1 MLAFDT
7 STPCARVAVLSPEGD
22 RLAAAEK
29 VAARHS
35 SNLLSLCDEVMRAT
49 GVTVSD
55 LAAIACGAGPGS
67 FTGLRVGLAVAKGL
81 ALADRIPLVLVSSLD
96 ALASDLAEVFS
107 WEPSKGSQTL
117 RPPTSTPTPLASP
130 FGDFGT
136 CTFPTTPARYAR
148 ALAFGLAR
156 WCAAG
161 EGAREARG
169 AGRVGCPSRRAGGLP
184 TRLVE
189 GLVLPC
195 IDAGKGQVYGR
206 LYRVADE
213 APTPIGT
220 DELALPPEELCRL
233 VQAQAAGAAV
243 VAGGN
248 GVDRY
253 LEIFRAQLGAEAVR
267 FQVAGP
273 SALAVG
279 RLALARLA
287 RGEHDDLESSV
298 PRYGR
303 PPDITKPKPAPTT
316 STR

>member
-7 STPCARVAVLSPEGD
+7 STACARVALLSPEGD
-22 RLAAAEK
+22 CLAAAEK

-35 SNLLSLCDEVMRAT
+35 SNLLRLCDQVLRAT
-49 GVTVSD
+49 GVTVSE
-55 LAAIACGAGPGS
+55 LAALTCGAGPGS

-96 ALASDLAEVFS
+96 ALAADLA
-107 WEPSKGSQTL
+107 
-117 RPPTSTPTPLASP
+117 
-130 FGDFGT
+130 
-136 CTFPTTPARYAR
+136 
-148 ALAFGLAR
+148 GL
-156 WCAAG
+156 
-161 EGAREARG
+161 
-169 AGRVGCPSRRAGGLP
+169 GG
-184 TRLVE
+184 E

-206 LYRVADE
+206 LYRVAGE
-213 APTPIGT
+213 TPAPIGT
-220 DELALPPEELCRL
+220 DELALLPDELCRL
-233 VQAQAAGAAV
+233 VQTQAAGAAV

-253 LEIFRAQLGAEAVR
+253 PEVFRTQLGAEAVR
-267 FQVAGP
+267 VQVAGP

-287 RGEHDDLESSV
+287 RGEHDDLETSV

-303 PPDITKPKPAPTT
+303 LPDITKPKGVF
-316 STR
+316 

>member
-1 MLAFDT
+1 MRPVLAFDT
-7 STPCARVAVLSPEGD
+7 STPCARVAALSPTGD
-22 RLAAAEK
+22 CLAMAEK

-35 SNLLSLCDEVMRAT
+35 SNLLRLCDEVLRAT
-49 GVTVSD
+49 GVTVAN

-96 ALASDLAEVFS
+96 ALAADLA
-107 WEPSKGSQTL
+107 G
-117 RPPTSTPTPLASP
+117 
-130 FGDFGT
+130 FG
-136 CTFPTTPARYAR
+136 
-148 ALAFGLAR
+148 
-156 WCAAG
+156 G
-161 EGAREARG
+161 E
-169 AGRVGCPSRRAGGLP
+169 S
-184 TRLVE
+184 
-189 GLVLPC
+189 LVLPC

-206 LYRVADE
+206 LYRVAGQ
-213 APTPIGT
+213 APAPIST
-220 DELALPPEELCRL
+220 DEIALRPDDVCRA
-233 VQAQAAGAAV
+233 VQEQAAGAAV

-253 LEIFRAQLGAEAVR
+253 QDVFRAQLGAQAVR

-287 RGEHDDLESSV
+287 RGEHDDLETSV

-303 PPDITKPKPAPTT
+303 PPDITKPKAAPRT
-316 STR
+316 SAR

>member
-7 STPCARVAVLSPEGD
+7 STPCARVALISPKGNC
-22 RLAAAEK
+22 LAMAEK
-29 VAARHS
+29 VAVRHS
-35 SNLLSLCDEVMRAT
+35 SNLLRLCDEVLRAT
-49 GVTVSD
+49 GVTVAD
-55 LAAIACGAGPGS
+55 LSALACGAGPGS

-96 ALASDLAEVFS
+96 ALAADLAEVFS

-117 RPPTSTPTPLASP
+117 P
-130 FGDFGT
+130 
-136 CTFPTTPARYAR
+136 
-148 ALAFGLAR
+148 R

-161 EGAREARG
+161 E
-169 AGRVGCPSRRAGGLP
+169 AGGLP

-206 LYRVADE
+206 LYRVAGE
-213 APTPIGT
+213 APTPIGS
-220 DELALPPEELCRL
+220 DELALPPEQLCRL
-233 VQAQAAGAAV
+233 VQTQAPGAAI

-253 LEIFRAQLGAEAVR
+253 LEVFRAQLGVEAVR
-267 FQVAGP
+267 VQVAGP
-273 SALAVG
+273 SALSVG

-287 RGEHDDLESSV
+287 RGEHDDLETSV

-303 PPDITKPKPAPTT
+303 PPDITKPKAVF
-316 STR
+316 

>member
-1 MLAFDT
+1 MRAMLAFDT
-7 STPCARVAVLSPEGD
+7 STPCARVAVLSPAGD

-35 SNLLSLCDEVMRAT
+35 SNLLRLCDEVLRAT
-49 GVTVSD
+49 GTAVKD

-96 ALASDLAEVFS
+96 ALAVDL
-107 WEPSKGSQTL
+107 T
-117 RPPTSTPTPLASP
+117 
-130 FGDFGT
+130 GT
-136 CTFPTTPARYAR
+136 N
-148 ALAFGLAR
+148 G
-156 WCAAG
+156 
-161 EGAREARG
+161 
-169 AGRVGCPSRRAGGLP
+169 
-184 TRLVE
+184 E

-206 LYRVADE
+206 LYRADGGTP
-213 APTPIGT
+213 APVGT
-220 DELALPPEELCRL
+220 DDLVLLPEDLCRL
-233 VQAQAAGAAV
+233 VQEQAAGAAV
-243 VAGGN
+243 AAGGN

-253 LEIFRAQLGAEAVR
+253 QEVFRAQLGAEAVR

-287 RGEHDDLESSV
+287 RGEHDDLETSV

-303 PPDITKPKPAPTT
+303 PPDITKPKSAP
-316 STR
+316 

>member
-1 MLAFDT
+1 MPLILAFDT

-22 RLAAAEK
+22 GRATAEK

-35 SNLLSLCDEVMRAT
+35 SNLLRLCDEVLRAT
-49 GVTVSD
+49 GVAVSD

-96 ALASDLAEVFS
+96 ALAADLAS
-107 WEPSKGSQTL
+107 L
-117 RPPTSTPTPLASP
+117 
-130 FGDFGT
+130 
-136 CTFPTTPARYAR
+136 
-148 ALAFGLAR
+148 
-156 WCAAG
+156 G
-161 EGAREARG
+161 EA
-169 AGRVGCPSRRAGGLP
+169 
-184 TRLVE
+184 

-206 LYRVADE
+206 LYRVAGG
-213 APTPIGT
+213 ATVPIST
-220 DELALPPEELCRL
+220 DDFALSPEDLCRL

-243 VAGGN
+243 LTGGN
-248 GVDRY
+248 GADRY
-253 LEIFRAQLGAEAVR
+253 LEVFRALLGPEAVR
-267 FQVAGP
+267 AQIAGP

-287 RGEHDDLESSV
+287 RGEHDDLETSV

-303 PPDITKPKPAPTT
+303 PPDITKPKSAA
-316 STR
+316 

>member
-1 MLAFDT
+1 MRPMLAFDT

-22 RLAAAEK
+22 CLAAAEK

-35 SNLLSLCDEVMRAT
+35 SNLLRLCDEVFRAT
-49 GVTVSD
+49 GATVKD

-81 ALADRIPLVLVSSLD
+81 ALADRIPFVLVSSLD
-96 ALASDLAEVFS
+96 ALAVDL
-107 WEPSKGSQTL
+107 T
-117 RPPTSTPTPLASP
+117 
-130 FGDFGT
+130 GT
-136 CTFPTTPARYAR
+136 ND
-148 ALAFGLAR
+148 
-156 WCAAG
+156 
-161 EGAREARG
+161 
-169 AGRVGCPSRRAGGLP
+169 
-184 TRLVE
+184 E

-206 LYRVADE
+206 LYRA
-213 APTPIGT
+213 AGGTSAPIGS
-220 DELALPPEELCRL
+220 DELALLPEDLCRL
-233 VQAQAAGAAV
+233 VREQAAGAAL

-253 LEIFRAQLGAEAVR
+253 QEVFRAQLGVEAVR

-287 RGEHDDLESSV
+287 RGEHDNLETSV

-303 PPDITKPKPAPTT
+303 PPDITKPKAAP
-316 STR
+316 

>member
-1 MLAFDT
+1 MPLILAFDT
-7 STPCARVAVLSPEGD
+7 STPCARVAVLSHEGD
-22 RLAAAEK
+22 GRATAEK

-35 SNLLSLCDEVMRAT
+35 SNLLRLCDEVLRAT

-96 ALASDLAEVFS
+96 ALAADLAS
-107 WEPSKGSQTL
+107 L
-117 RPPTSTPTPLASP
+117 
-130 FGDFGT
+130 
-136 CTFPTTPARYAR
+136 
-148 ALAFGLAR
+148 
-156 WCAAG
+156 G
-161 EGAREARG
+161 EA
-169 AGRVGCPSRRAGGLP
+169 
-184 TRLVE
+184 

-206 LYRVADE
+206 LYRATGE
-213 APTPIGT
+213 APTPIST
-220 DELALPPEELCRL
+220 DEIALLPEELCRL

-248 GVDRY
+248 GADRY
-253 LEIFRAQLGAEAVR
+253 LDVFRALLGPEAVR
-267 FQVAGP
+267 AQIAGP

-287 RGEHDDLESSV
+287 RGEHDDLETSV

-303 PPDITKPKPAPTT
+303 PPDITKPKSAP
-316 STR
+316 

>member
-7 STPCARVAVLSPEGD
+7 SPPCARVAMLSPEGD
-22 RLAAAEK
+22 CLATAEK

-35 SNLLSLCDEVMRAT
+35 SNLLRLCDEVLRAT

-55 LAAIACGAGPGS
+55 LAALACGAGPGS

-96 ALASDLAEVFS
+96 ALAVDLAEVFS

-117 RPPTSTPTPLASP
+117 RPPTSSPTPLAS
-130 FGDFGT
+130 
-136 CTFPTTPARYAR
+136 
-148 ALAFGLAR
+148 LGLAR
-156 WCAAG
+156 WCATG
-161 EGAREARG
+161 DEGAREARG
-169 AGRVGCPSRRAGGLP
+169 VGRVAGRPEAPAGGAGGLP
-184 TRLVE
+184 TLLVE
-189 GLVLPC
+189 SLVLPC

-206 LYRVADE
+206 LYRIAGE
-213 APTPIGT
+213 TPVSIGT
-220 DELALPPEELCRL
+220 DEFARLPEELCRL
-233 VQAQAAGAAV
+233 AQTQAAGAAF

-267 FQVAGP
+267 VQVTGP

-287 RGEHDDLESSV
+287 RGEQDDLQSCV

-303 PPDITKPKPAPTT
+303 LPDITKPKPVP
-316 STR
+316 

>member
-1 MLAFDT
+1 MRAMLAFDT
-7 STPCARVAVLSPEGD
+7 STPCARVAVLSPAGD

-35 SNLLSLCDEVMRAT
+35 SNLLRLCDEVLRAT
-49 GVTVSD
+49 GTAVKD

-96 ALASDLAEVFS
+96 ALAVDL
-107 WEPSKGSQTL
+107 T
-117 RPPTSTPTPLASP
+117 
-130 FGDFGT
+130 GT
-136 CTFPTTPARYAR
+136 N
-148 ALAFGLAR
+148 G
-156 WCAAG
+156 
-161 EGAREARG
+161 
-169 AGRVGCPSRRAGGLP
+169 
-184 TRLVE
+184 E

-206 LYRVADE
+206 LYRAGGGTP
-213 APTPIGT
+213 APIGT
-220 DELALPPEELCRL
+220 DDLVLLPEDLCRL
-233 VQAQAAGAAV
+233 VQEQAAGAAV
-243 VAGGN
+243 AAGGN

-253 LEIFRAQLGAEAVR
+253 QEVFRAQLGAEAVR

-287 RGEHDDLESSV
+287 RGEHDDLETSV

-303 PPDITKPKPAPTT
+303 PPDITKPKSAP
-316 STR
+316 

>member
-7 STPCARVAVLSPEGD
+7 STPCARVAVLSPAGD

-35 SNLLSLCDEVMRAT
+35 SNLLRLCDEVLRAT
-49 GVTVSD
+49 GTAVKD

-96 ALASDLAEVFS
+96 ALAVDL
-107 WEPSKGSQTL
+107 T
-117 RPPTSTPTPLASP
+117 
-130 FGDFGT
+130 GT
-136 CTFPTTPARYAR
+136 N
-148 ALAFGLAR
+148 G
-156 WCAAG
+156 
-161 EGAREARG
+161 
-169 AGRVGCPSRRAGGLP
+169 
-184 TRLVE
+184 E

-206 LYRVADE
+206 LYRAGGGTP
-213 APTPIGT
+213 APIGT
-220 DELALPPEELCRL
+220 DDLVLLPEDLCRL
-233 VQAQAAGAAV
+233 VQEQAAGAAV
-243 VAGGN
+243 AAGGN

-253 LEIFRAQLGAEAVR
+253 QEVFRAQLGAEAVR

-287 RGEHDDLESSV
+287 RGEHDDLETSV

-303 PPDITKPKPAPTT
+303 PPDITKPKSAP
-316 STR
+316 